1 MALRVQDSSSE
12 VQEMATAWAIAEAL
26 LGGTAAMRTQ
36 RDAYLPKWPS
46 EEPESYRANAGNSV
60 AVARRAR

>member
-46 EEPESYRANAGNSV
+46 EEPESYRARLAT
-60 AVARRAR
+60 ATLFPAFAR